1 MENLCKKKKKRCELS
16 QTEMVI
22 GNPVTLPQI
31 LSQESKINI
40 DNLHAVLMVTLS
52 NNNIYSGNIV
62 RQLPE
67 IKF

>member
-52 NNNIYSGNIV
+52 NNIYLGNIF